1 MSHLLESLMYQ
12 ASQVFLFPTLL
23 VITVLFVYA
32 FFLLGMFAMQWW
44 QRRQG
49 QGGQPTRGHHLLAWA
64 KAQPDASADE
74 LAVKAPQLDRLAQV
88 RREAAEIHLRC
99 IAQVRQTL
107 PPEQYARL
115 LALAQP
121 AAR

>member
-1 MSHLLESLMYQ
+1 MSHFIESLMYQ

-49 QGGQPTRGHHLLAWA
+49 QGGQQQRSSKGDTDRRGHAW
-64 KAQPDASADE
+64 
-74 LAVKAPQLDRLAQV
+74 
-88 RREAAEIHLRC
+88 
-99 IAQVRQTL
+99 L
-107 PPEQYARL
+107 PPQGV
-115 LALAQP
+115 
-121 AAR
+121 